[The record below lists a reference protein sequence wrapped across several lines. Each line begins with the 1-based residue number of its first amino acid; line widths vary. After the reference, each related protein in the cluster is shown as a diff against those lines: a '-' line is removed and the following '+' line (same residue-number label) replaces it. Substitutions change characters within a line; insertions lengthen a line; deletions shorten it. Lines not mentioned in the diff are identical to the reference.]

1 MADIILGPAVELILG
16 KLGRFASDQVRL
28 LWTLKPEILK
38 LGDTV
43 AAIQAVLLD
52 AEKKQ
57 CHNHQ
62 VKLWLKRISDVMY
75 DAEDLLDDF
84 STEAALQ
91 KQAVTHWRTGM
102 AATCWSSVCSPVSS
116 LPKQLIYHFK
126 MARDLKAIREKLDVI
141 SKEKEAFKLE
151 IGFEVKA
158 LPSFRETDACP
169 PTIVIGREDDRKNII
184 VRLLNCNP
192 EASISVVPIVGMGGL
207 GKTTLAQLVFDDKQV
222 RDYFDIKAWVYVSQ
236 SFDIKM
242 ILLKMLESI
251 TRQKVGDLMLD
262 VLQAQLREKIQGKRY
277 LFVLDDVW
285 EENRRSWENLG
296 NHLAFGAL
304 GSKVLVT
311 TRSTRVAEFAGIV
324 ESYHLKGLS
333 EEESWNL
340 LLTKALPRKIPQNP
354 YVEEVGR
361 EILRKYGGV
370 PLAVNTIA
378 GMLMSSKNPEI
389 DWPSFLHKG
398 LSEEENPTISALKLS
413 FSHLPSHMKHCFA
426 YCKLY
431 QKGYE
436 FHVKSLVQCW
446 VAQGYIESEIKGLD
460 CFIML
465 WWRSFFQEVE
475 MDELGNMLTC
485 KMHDLMHDLADS
497 VAGNKIIRSLS
508 STALINIPSKTRHL
522 AIYEDDDNDAGEEAD
537 AAVADELEN
546 ASKVRTLVCHK
557 PLSKQEFEIVICK
570 FIRLRVLIVFED
582 RSDASTLLHFVGK
595 LKHLRYLVIHCHGME
610 MLPDPVTNLLNLQV
624 LVLKYSRS
632 LKELPRYIKKL
643 VNLKHLVFDENMDL
657 LTHMP
662 KGIGELKS
670 LQTLPT
676 FMVGKSSSSS
686 NNKTVGAGLDEL
698 KGLNALRGELNIKN
712 LVNAEFPST
721 DVYVLKKKLHLQ
733 SLILDWSPQRYVSD
747 DDDNVRSTSTH
758 AEGILEMLWPHP
770 NLKKLMIRGDYY
782 GLLELPNWLPNWLSS
797 LVNLVE
803 FSLIDCLQS
812 EHLPPLHQLWCL
824 KKLKIDNCPELK
836 GINNDADRGDHCDP
850 SPNSSTTEEK
860 DDEWPHFHCLAYL
873 SLQNCPKL
881 TLMPTFPS
889 IEGELRLVS
898 TSLKPLVRTM
908 KMRRGG
914 RQVVHSDEY
923 TNSAFEEYDD
933 ADTALLPRPSSHL
946 ALPLSKL
953 TDLTLNGIDDD
964 LELLPGADFSSSC
977 LISLQQLCVW
987 SCSHGLKLPSSLCS
1001 STSLT
1006 IITIGWCDRLEYLPP
1021 LHELVSLREL
1031 FIEGCPS
1038 LKGCWWKKK
1047 GNHDHSDPL
1056 MEEEDGEEADEE
1068 EWPHFRCLSS
1078 LKIKDC
1084 PNLTQMPL
1092 FPNLEVELKLWR
1104 TSTEA
1109 LVRTMKMKVATT
1121 NHHDSQK
1128 HTSSAATMTNSY
1140 YSSSSSSSCTALLT
1154 PPLSNL
1160 TKLSIRGID
1169 ELHYIPEDGLRHL
1182 TSLQDFVIKNCS
1194 SLASLPPAMHCLTSL
1209 QTLYIRRCPQLA
1221 ERCRKEEGEDWPN
1234 ISHIPNIL
1242 LDGEALQDYSGL
1254 GSLKMQYLCNKF
1266 S

>member
-1 MADIILGPAVELILG
+1 
-16 KLGRFASDQVRL
+16 
-28 LWTLKPEILK
+28 
-38 LGDTV
+38 
-43 AAIQAVLLD
+43 
-52 AEKKQ
+52 
-57 CHNHQ
+57 
-62 VKLWLKRISDVMY
+62 
-75 DAEDLLDDF
+75 
-84 STEAALQ
+84 
-91 KQAVTHWRTGM
+91 
-102 AATCWSSVCSPVSS
+102 
-116 LPKQLIYHFK
+116 
-126 MARDLKAIREKLDVI
+126 
-141 SKEKEAFKLE
+141 
-151 IGFEVKA
+151 
-158 LPSFRETDACP
+158 
-169 PTIVIGREDDRKNII
+169 
-184 VRLLNCNP
+184 
-192 EASISVVPIVGMGGL
+192 
-207 GKTTLAQLVFDDKQV
+207 
-222 RDYFDIKAWVYVSQ
+222 
-236 SFDIKM
+236 
-242 ILLKMLESI
+242 
-251 TRQKVGDLMLD
+251 
-262 VLQAQLREKIQGKRY
+262 
-277 LFVLDDVW
+277 
-285 EENRRSWENLG
+285 
-296 NHLAFGAL
+296 
-304 GSKVLVT
+304 
-311 TRSTRVAEFAGIV
+311 
-324 ESYHLKGLS
+324 
-333 EEESWNL
+333 
-340 LLTKALPRKIPQNP
+340 
-354 YVEEVGR
+354 
-361 EILRKYGGV
+361 
-370 PLAVNTIA
+370 
-378 GMLMSSKNPEI
+378 
-389 DWPSFLHKG
+389 
-398 LSEEENPTISALKLS
+398 
-413 FSHLPSHMKHCFA
+413 
-426 YCKLY
+426 
-431 QKGYE
+431 
-436 FHVKSLVQCW
+436 
-446 VAQGYIESEIKGLD
+446 
-460 CFIML
+460 
-465 WWRSFFQEVE
+465 
-475 MDELGNMLTC
+475 
-485 KMHDLMHDLADS
+485 
-497 VAGNKIIRSLS
+497 
-508 STALINIPSKTRHL
+508 
-522 AIYEDDDNDAGEEAD
+522 
-537 AAVADELEN
+537 
-546 ASKVRTLVCHK
+546 
-557 PLSKQEFEIVICK
+557 
-570 FIRLRVLIVFED
+570 
-582 RSDASTLLHFVGK
+582 
-595 LKHLRYLVIHCHGME
+595 
-610 MLPDPVTNLLNLQV
+610 
-624 LVLKYSRS
+624 
-632 LKELPRYIKKL
+632 
-643 VNLKHLVFDENMDL
+643 
-657 LTHMP
+657 MP

-676 FMVGKSSSSS
+676 FMVE
-686 NNKTVGAGLDEL
+686 TVGAGLDEL

-836 GINNDADRGDHCDP
+836 GIK
-850 SPNSSTTEEK
+850 EK
-860 DDEWPHFHCLAYL
+860 DDELPHFHCLAYL

-908 KMRRGG
+908 KM
-914 RQVVHSDEY
+914 S
-923 TNSAFEEYDD
+923 
-933 ADTALLPRPSSHL
+933 PSSHL

-1047 GNHDHSDPL
+1047 
-1056 MEEEDGEEADEE
+1056 EADEE

-1109 LVRTMKMKVATT
+1109 LVRTMKMK
-1121 NHHDSQK
+1121 
-1128 HTSSAATMTNSY
+1128 
-1140 YSSSSSSSCTALLT
+1140 TALLT

>member
-1 MADIILGPAVELILG
+1 
-16 KLGRFASDQVRL
+16 
-28 LWTLKPEILK
+28 
-38 LGDTV
+38 
-43 AAIQAVLLD
+43 
-52 AEKKQ
+52 
-57 CHNHQ
+57 
-62 VKLWLKRISDVMY
+62 
-75 DAEDLLDDF
+75 
-84 STEAALQ
+84 
-91 KQAVTHWRTGM
+91 
-102 AATCWSSVCSPVSS
+102 
-116 LPKQLIYHFK
+116 

-311 TRSTRVAEFAGIV
+311 TRSTRVATSTSIV